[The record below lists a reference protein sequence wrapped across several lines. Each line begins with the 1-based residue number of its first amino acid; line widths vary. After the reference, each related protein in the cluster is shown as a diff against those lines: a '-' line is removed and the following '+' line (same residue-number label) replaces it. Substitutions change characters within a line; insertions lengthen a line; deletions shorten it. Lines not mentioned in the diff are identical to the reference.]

1 MSTLIGPAARF
12 HRTLTAKCERHITSG
27 LPLRLFFSGEP
38 GTGKS
43 TVAALLARQLARH
56 ELGIQKINGAD
67 VGAET
72 VREWGQ
78 GAFTGSSM
86 FSDWRVLIIE
96 EADRVSAQ
104 AQVLMLTLLD
114 DLPKQRAVICTSN
127 LATQDLTARF
137 QTRFQLWEFKGPM
150 AAEIESHLVTLHHQS
165 VHRDVLT
172 RIATASNGNVRQALL
187 DAESAADAAAA

>member
-1 MSTLIGPAARF
+1 MTLIGPAARF
-12 HRTLTAKCERHITSG
+12 HRTLTAKCARHITSG
-27 LPLRLFFSGEP
+27 DPLRLFFSGEP

-137 QTRFQLWEFKGPM
+137 QTRFQLWEFKGP
-150 AAEIESHLVTLHHQS
+150 ESGNIFDFLSDKFPDLPASICQQ
-165 VHRDVLT
+165 
-172 RIATASNGNVRQALL
+172 IATASNGNVRQALL